1 MASRCFVAMFFVQR
15 AIHDLDNETSVEYR
29 WEMVGKVIRTYE
41 GEIRVLDVENA
52 RWFLTI
58 MKAETE
64 LTSTRLKDEDER
76 QGSRQLAV
84 SPDGSAAAHGD
95 KWLSKSAKANIKEQI
110 SIERAAEGYRR
121 VKKALQPCW
130 RQQTV
135 RVAVPVNDSLKSTLP
150 REWRLQA
157 TICTTRCENCE

>member
-52 RWFLTI
+52 RWSLTTLQ
-58 MKAETE
+58 AESE
-64 LTSTRLKDEDER
+64 LACTRLEKF
-76 QGSRQLAV
+76 SKQLAV

-95 KWLSKSAKANIKEQI
+95 KWLSKSAEAHIKKQI
-110 SIERAAEGYRR
+110 SI
-121 VKKALQPCW
+121 
-130 RQQTV
+130 
-135 RVAVPVNDSLKSTLP
+135 
-150 REWRLQA
+150 
-157 TICTTRCENCE
+157 

>member
-1 MASRCFVAMFFVQR
+1 M
-15 AIHDLDNETSVEYR
+15 DNETPVVFR
-29 WEMVGKVIRTYE
+29 WEVVGKIIRAYE

-52 RWFLTI
+52 RWSLTTLQ
-58 MKAETE
+58 AESE
-64 LTSTRLKDEDER
+64 LACTRLEKC
-76 QGSRQLAV
+76 SKQLAV

-157 TICTTRCENCE
+157 TICTTRCGNCE